1 MVPRARSWQICHRL
15 YAGNQVL
22 LKFKT
27 NHAIMIF
34 DRTIAL
40 QLLHHYVKNEKMIFH
55 SLASEA
61 VMRGLAHKLGR
72 DEESWGMAGLLHDLD
87 VEVTNAE
94 AAVHGTLTEVLLKD
108 HDVDPE
114 ILDAIRMHNEC
125 SSGKERSTEFQ
136 HALAAGETITGLIFA
151 TTYVYP
157 EKKLAVVKPKSVVK
171 RMKEKMFAAS
181 VKRENILECE
191 KIGIPIDEFATLA
204 IESMLPVAEEI
215 GL

>member
-1 MVPRARSWQICHRL
+1 MSITRTEALH
-15 YAGNQVL
+15 L
-22 LKFKT
+22 LKM
-27 NHAIMIF
+27 H
-34 DRTIAL
+34 
-40 QLLHHYVKNEKMIFH
+40 VKNEKMVAH

-61 VMRGLAHKLGR
+61 VLRALAGHLGHDPEKWGL
-72 DEESWGMAGLLHDLD
+72 AGLLHDLD

-94 AAVHGTLTEVLLKD
+94 PAVHGTQTEALLKD
-108 HDVDPE
+108 YVIDPD

-136 HALAAGETITGLIFA
+136 YALAAGETITGLIFA

-157 EKKLAVVKPKSVVK
+157 DRKLTSVKPKSVVK

-191 KIGIPIDEFATLA
+191 KIGIPVDEFASLA
-204 IESMLPVAEEI
+204 ITAMVPIAEEL